1 MQTVGMIG
9 LGALGVLF
17 GQRLMANGAD
27 VRVLADKTRAEKYQK
42 QGVTCNG
49 APVAFRYVT
58 PEEAEPVDLMI
69 FATKEGGL
77 RGAME
82 TAAGFI
88 VKTKTPASSGGSG
101 KLKAISPKG
110 TTLC

>member
-27 VRVLADKTRAEKYQK
+27 VRVLAVRPVRKVQK

-49 APVAFRYVT
+49 APWRFDT
-58 PEEAEPVDLMI
+58 
-69 FATKEGGL
+69 
-77 RGAME
+77 
-82 TAAGFI
+82 
-88 VKTKTPASSGGSG
+88 
-101 KLKAISPKG
+101 
-110 TTLC
+110 

>member
-49 APVAFRYVT
+49 AAPWRFDT
-58 PEEAEPVDLMI
+58 
-69 FATKEGGL
+69 
-77 RGAME
+77 
-82 TAAGFI
+82 
-88 VKTKTPASSGGSG
+88 
-101 KLKAISPKG
+101 
-110 TTLC
+110 